1 MTSIESTGK
10 TIDDAILSGLNR
22 LGLIRDEVDVKVLA
36 EPKSGFLG
44 FGSKPAVV
52 RITPKETAHNFV
64 AAVEKAAPV
73 EDVKAASAPKASA
86 KGAPVPAEPV
96 QETPAAE
103 APKAEEPEV
112 VEAKAAE
119 KEEVVTEDAAAE
131 ATEDEKDE
139 DPAFTA
145 EDAAEKAKAFLI
157 EVIHDMGMDVMI
169 EKMIKPDKII
179 LHLHGKNLGILIG
192 KHGQTLDALQYLTNL
207 TTNQGQGSRYFIM
220 LDVENY
226 RHRREE
232 TLRQLAR
239 RLAGQAKKSGKR
251 VVLEPM
257 NGYERKIIHV
267 TLQNNEHIRTESEG
281 QDPYRH
287 VVIYYEA

>member
-1 MTSIESTGK
+1 MNHVEATGK
-10 TIDDAILSGLNR
+10 TIEDAVRSGLVQ
-22 LGLIRDEVDVKVLA
+22 LGLTRDEVTVEVLA

-44 FGSKPAVV
+44 IGSKPAVV
-52 RITPKETAHNFV
+52 RVTVKEEAEHV
-64 AAVEKAAPV
+64 LQRQQ
-73 EDVKAASAPKASA
+73 EDVRKAEEAEKQTAATETKAVAEPQSASE
-86 KGAPVPAEPV
+86 PVADPAEP
-96 QETPAAE
+96 ETASPADDGVDSVTDS
-103 APKAEEPEV
+103 PAEESADS
-112 VEAKAAE
+112 VE
-119 KEEVVTEDAAAE
+119 D
-131 ATEDEKDE
+131 
-139 DPAFTA
+139 FTA
-145 EDAAEKAKAFLI
+145 EEAAAKAREFLQ
-157 EVIHDMGMDVMI
+157 EVLKNMGMQVMI

-207 TTNQGQGSRYFIM
+207 TTNQGKEMRHFIM

-232 TLRQLAR
+232 TLKQLAL
-239 RLAGQAKKSGKR
+239 RLSGRVKKKGDK

-267 TLQNNEHIRTESEG
+267 ALQDAEHVRTESEG

-287 VVIYYEA
+287 VVIYYAE

>member
-1 MTSIESTGK
+1 MNHVEATGK
-10 TIDDAILSGLNR
+10 TIEDAVRSGLVQ
-22 LGLIRDEVDVKVLA
+22 LGLTRDEVTVEVLA

-44 FGSKPAVV
+44 IGSKPAVV
-52 RITPKETAHNFV
+52 RVTAKEEAEHV
-64 AAVEKAAPV
+64 LQRQQ
-73 EDVKAASAPKASA
+73 EDVRKAEEAEKQTAATETKAVAEPQSASEPAAD
-86 KGAPVPAEPV
+86 PAEP
-96 QETPAAE
+96 ETASPADDGE
-103 APKAEEPEV
+103 DSVTDSPAEESADS
-112 VEAKAAE
+112 VE
-119 KEEVVTEDAAAE
+119 D
-131 ATEDEKDE
+131 
-139 DPAFTA
+139 FTA
-145 EDAAEKAKAFLI
+145 EAAAAKAREFLQ
-157 EVIHDMGMDVMI
+157 EVLKNMGMQVMI

-207 TTNQGQGSRYFIM
+207 TTNQGKETRHFIM

-232 TLRQLAR
+232 TLKQLAL
-239 RLAGQAKKSGKR
+239 RLSGRVKKKGDK

-267 TLQNNEHIRTESEG
+267 ALQDAEHVRTESEG

-287 VVIYYEA
+287 VVIYYAE

>member
-1 MTSIESTGK
+1 MNHVEATGK
-10 TIDDAILSGLNR
+10 TIEDAVRSGLVQ
-22 LGLIRDEVDVKVLA
+22 LGLTRDEVTVEVLS

-44 FGSKPAVV
+44 IGSKPAVV
-52 RITPKETAHNFV
+52 RVTAKEEAEHV
-64 AAVEKAAPV
+64 LQRQQ
-73 EDVKAASAPKASA
+73 EDVR
-86 KGAPVPAEPV
+86 
-96 QETPAAE
+96 
-103 APKAEEPEV
+103 KAEE
-112 VEAKAAE
+112 AE
-119 KEEVVTEDAAAE
+119 KQAADAAGIAE
-131 ATEDEKDE
+131 AEPPCPEEPVSAPAESEIDHPADGAKDSVAASPADEADQKED
-139 DPAFTA
+139 FTA
-145 EDAAEKAKAFLI
+145 EEAAAKAREFLQ
-157 EVIHDMGMDVMI
+157 EVLKNMGMQVVI

-207 TTNQGQGSRYFIM
+207 TTNQGKETRHFIM

-232 TLRQLAR
+232 TLKQLAL
-239 RLAGQAKKSGKR
+239 RLSGRVKKKGDR

-267 TLQNNEHIRTESEG
+267 ALQDADHVRTESEG

-287 VVIYYEA
+287 VVIYYAE

>member
-1 MTSIESTGK
+1 MNHVEATGK
-10 TIDDAILSGLNR
+10 TIEDAVRSGLVQ
-22 LGLIRDEVDVKVLA
+22 LGLTRDEVTVEVLS

-44 FGSKPAVV
+44 IGSKPAVV
-52 RITPKETAHNFV
+52 RVTAKEEAEHV
-64 AAVEKAAPV
+64 LQRQQ
-73 EDVKAASAPKASA
+73 EDVR
-86 KGAPVPAEPV
+86 
-96 QETPAAE
+96 
-103 APKAEEPEV
+103 KAEE
-112 VEAKAAE
+112 AE
-119 KEEVVTEDAAAE
+119 KQAADAAGIAVAE
-131 ATEDEKDE
+131 PPCPEEPVSAPAESETDHPADDAKDSVAASPADEAADQKED
-139 DPAFTA
+139 FTA
-145 EDAAEKAKAFLI
+145 EEAAAKAREFLQ
-157 EVIHDMGMDVMI
+157 EVLKNMGMQVMI

-207 TTNQGQGSRYFIM
+207 TTNQGKETRHFIM

-232 TLRQLAR
+232 TLKQLAL
-239 RLAGQAKKSGKR
+239 RLSGRIKKKGDR

-267 TLQNNEHIRTESEG
+267 ALQDAEHVRTESEG

-287 VVIYYEA
+287 VVIYYAE

>member
-1 MTSIESTGK
+1 MNHVEATGK
-10 TIDDAILSGLNR
+10 TIEDAVRSGLVQ
-22 LGLIRDEVDVKVLA
+22 LGLTRDEVTVEVLS

-44 FGSKPAVV
+44 IGSKPAVV
-52 RITPKETAHNFV
+52 RVTAKEEAEHV
-64 AAVEKAAPV
+64 LQRQQ
-73 EDVKAASAPKASA
+73 EDVRKAEEAEKQAADVTGIAVAEP
-86 KGAPVPAEPV
+86 PCPAEPV
-96 QETPAAE
+96 SDP
-103 APKAEEPEV
+103 EEPETDHS
-112 VEAKAAE
+112 ADDAE
-119 KEEVVTEDAAAE
+119 VSVSVSSADESADQKED
-131 ATEDEKDE
+131 
-139 DPAFTA
+139 FTA
-145 EDAAEKAKAFLI
+145 EEAAAKARDFLQ
-157 EVIHDMGMDVMI
+157 EVLKNMGMQVMI

-207 TTNQGQGSRYFIM
+207 TTNQGKETRHFIM

-232 TLRQLAR
+232 TLKQLAL
-239 RLAGQAKKSGKR
+239 RLSGRVKKKGDK

-267 TLQNNEHIRTESEG
+267 ALQDADHVRTESEG

-287 VVIYYEA
+287 VVIYYAE

>member
-1 MTSIESTGK
+1 MNHVEATGK
-10 TIDDAILSGLNR
+10 TIEDAVRSGLVQ
-22 LGLIRDEVDVKVLA
+22 LGLTRDEVTVEVLS

-44 FGSKPAVV
+44 IGSKPAVV
-52 RITPKETAHNFV
+52 RVTAKEEAEHV
-64 AAVEKAAPV
+64 LQRQQ
-73 EDVKAASAPKASA
+73 EDVR
-86 KGAPVPAEPV
+86 
-96 QETPAAE
+96 
-103 APKAEEPEV
+103 KAEE
-112 VEAKAAE
+112 AE
-119 KEEVVTEDAAAE
+119 KQAADAAGIAE
-131 ATEDEKDE
+131 AEPPCPEEPVSAPAESEIDHPADGAKDSVAASPADEAADQKED
-139 DPAFTA
+139 FTA
-145 EDAAEKAKAFLI
+145 EEAAAKAREFLQ
-157 EVIHDMGMDVMI
+157 EVLKNMGMQVMI

-207 TTNQGQGSRYFIM
+207 TTNQGKETRHFIM

-232 TLRQLAR
+232 TLKQLAL
-239 RLAGQAKKSGKR
+239 RLSGRVKKKGDK

-267 TLQNNEHIRTESEG
+267 ALQDAEHVRTESEG

-287 VVIYYEA
+287 VVIYYAE

>member
-1 MTSIESTGK
+1 MNHVEATGK
-10 TIDDAILSGLNR
+10 TIEDAVRSGLVQ
-22 LGLIRDEVDVKVLA
+22 LGLTRDEVTVEVLA

-44 FGSKPAVV
+44 IGSKPAVV
-52 RITPKETAHNFV
+52 RVTAKEEAEHV
-64 AAVEKAAPV
+64 LQRQQ
-73 EDVKAASAPKASA
+73 EDVRKAEEAEKQTAATETKAVAEPQSASEPAAD
-86 KGAPVPAEPV
+86 PAEP
-96 QETPAAE
+96 ETASPADDGE
-103 APKAEEPEV
+103 NSVTDSPAEESADS
-112 VEAKAAE
+112 VE
-119 KEEVVTEDAAAE
+119 D
-131 ATEDEKDE
+131 
-139 DPAFTA
+139 FTA
-145 EDAAEKAKAFLI
+145 EEAAAKAREFLQ
-157 EVIHDMGMDVMI
+157 EVLKNMGMQVMI

-207 TTNQGQGSRYFIM
+207 TTNQGKETRHFIM

-232 TLRQLAR
+232 TLKQLAL
-239 RLAGQAKKSGKR
+239 RLSGRVKKKGDK

-267 TLQNNEHIRTESEG
+267 ALQDAEHVRTESEG

-287 VVIYYEA
+287 VVIYYAE

>member
-1 MTSIESTGK
+1 MNHVEATGK
-10 TIDDAILSGLNR
+10 TIEDAVRSGLVQ
-22 LGLIRDEVDVKVLA
+22 LGRTRDEVTVEVLS

-44 FGSKPAVV
+44 IGSKPAVV
-52 RITPKETAHNFV
+52 RVTAKEEAEHV
-64 AAVEKAAPV
+64 LQRQQ
-73 EDVKAASAPKASA
+73 EDVR
-86 KGAPVPAEPV
+86 
-96 QETPAAE
+96 
-103 APKAEEPEV
+103 KAEE
-112 VEAKAAE
+112 AE
-119 KEEVVTEDAAAE
+119 KQAADAAGIAVAE
-131 ATEDEKDE
+131 PPCPEEPVSAPAESEIDHPADGAKDSVAASPADEAADQKED
-139 DPAFTA
+139 FTA
-145 EDAAEKAKAFLI
+145 EEAAAKAREFLQ
-157 EVIHDMGMDVMI
+157 EVLKNMGMQVVI

-207 TTNQGQGSRYFIM
+207 TTNQGKETRHFIM

-232 TLRQLAR
+232 TLKQLAL
-239 RLAGQAKKSGKR
+239 RLSGRVKKKGDR

-267 TLQNNEHIRTESEG
+267 VLQDADHVRTESEG

-287 VVIYYEA
+287 VVIYYAE

>member
-1 MTSIESTGK
+1 MNHVEATGK
-10 TIDDAILSGLNR
+10 TIEDAVRSGLVQ
-22 LGLIRDEVDVKVLA
+22 LGLTRDEVTVEVLA

-44 FGSKPAVV
+44 IGSKPAVV
-52 RITPKETAHNFV
+52 RVTAKEEAEHV
-64 AAVEKAAPV
+64 LQRQQ
-73 EDVKAASAPKASA
+73 EDVRKAEEAEKQTAATETKAVAEPQSASEPAAD
-86 KGAPVPAEPV
+86 PAEP
-96 QETPAAE
+96 ETASPADDGVDSVTDS
-103 APKAEEPEV
+103 PAEESADS
-112 VEAKAAE
+112 VE
-119 KEEVVTEDAAAE
+119 D
-131 ATEDEKDE
+131 
-139 DPAFTA
+139 FTA
-145 EDAAEKAKAFLI
+145 EEAAAKAREFLQ
-157 EVIHDMGMDVMI
+157 EVLKNMGMQVMI

-207 TTNQGQGSRYFIM
+207 TTNQGKETRHFIM

-232 TLRQLAR
+232 TLKQLAL
-239 RLAGQAKKSGKR
+239 RLSGRVKKKGDK

-267 TLQNNEHIRTESEG
+267 ALQDAEHVRTESEG

-287 VVIYYEA
+287 VVIYYAE